1 MLRKITRMNAFS
13 LELSDMVVLE
23 DGYQVDPGVTLG
35 YLSGR
40 RIANI
45 MLRVGPGARIRS
57 GTVIYAGSTIGAG
70 LETGHNVV
78 VREEN
83 VIGDNLSIW
92 NNSTIDYGCTIGD
105 GVKIH
110 CNVYVAQFTTLEDE
124 VFLAPGVT
132 IANDPHPV
140 CGLCMRGPTIK
151 RGARIGVNVTL
162 LSHITIGE
170 GALIG
175 AGSVVTNDIPA
186 HSVAYGNPA
195 RLLKSVDELPCPFGL
210 VERPYVN
217 GLDVKARQAAGRS

>member
-1 MLRKITRMNAFS
+1 MSVS
-13 LELSDMVVLE
+13 LPDMGEAVVLG
-23 DGYQVDPGVTLG
+23 DGSKIDPGAVLG
-35 YLSGR
+35 YPTGR
-40 RIANI
+40 HISAATLRI
-45 MLRVGPGARIRS
+45 GPGAQIRT

-78 VREEN
+78 IREEN
-83 VIGDNLSIW
+83 VIRDHFSIW
-92 NNSTIDYGCTIGD
+92 NNSTIDYGCDIGN

-110 CNVYVAQFTTLEDE
+110 CNVYVAQFTTIEDD

-175 AGSVVTNDIPA
+175 AGSVVTQDVPA
-186 HSVAYGNPA
+186 RTLAYGNPA
-195 RLLKSVDELPCPFGL
+195 RPVRSVDELPCPFDL
-210 VERPYVN
+210 VERPYVD
-217 GLDVKARQAAGRS
+217 GLDVRAQQAAVRSHP

>member
-1 MLRKITRMNAFS
+1 MNVSS
-13 LELSDMVVLE
+13 LELSDTVVLE

-40 RIANI
+40 RIANV
-45 MLRVGPGARIRS
+45 MLRIGPGARIRS

-140 CGLCMRGPTIK
+140 CGLCMRGPTIR

-175 AGSVVTNDIPA
+175 AGSVVTRDIPA
-186 HSVAYGNPA
+186 YAVAYGNPA
-195 RLLKSVDELPCPFGL
+195 RPVKAVNELPCPFDL

-217 GLDVKARQAAGRS
+217 GLDVKTRGAAGRS